1 MFSRREL
8 VTGGLA
14 AAAAARATDS
24 GAAPVQCTDNSGLLN
39 EILTDV
45 QKMAAPQPVPG
56 AFAIGM
62 VRQSQRTFL
71 KQAGKYPDQIDVGL
85 DTWDA
90 VIDWHVAALQPF
102 QVARHADGRY
112 AIRFLTTNIVLKPE
126 LPENYVSQ
134 GQ

>member
-14 AAAAARATDS
+14 AAAVAHATDS
-24 GAAPVQCTDNSGLLN
+24 TAAPAQCNDSGLLN
-39 EILTDV
+39 EILNDV
-45 QKMAAPQPVPG
+45 RTMATPPPVPG
-56 AFAIGM
+56 AFAIAA

-90 VIDWHVAALQPF
+90 VIDWHVATLQKPE
-102 QVARHADGRY
+102 VLRHGDGRY
-112 AIRFLTTNIVLKPE
+112 AIRFLTTAIVLKPE

>member
-24 GAAPVQCTDNSGLLN
+24 GAAPAQCTDNSGLLN

-45 QKMAAPQPVPG
+45 QKMATPQPVPG
-56 AFAIGM
+56 GFAIGM

-102 QVARHADGRY
+102 QIARHADGRY

>member
-14 AAAAARATDS
+14 AAAVAHPTD
-24 GAAPVQCTDNSGLLN
+24 GTAAPAQCNDSGLLN
-39 EILTDV
+39 EILNDV
-45 QKMAAPQPVPG
+45 RTMATPPPVPG
-56 AFAIGM
+56 ALAIAA
-62 VRQSQRTFL
+62 VRQSQRAFL

-90 VIDWHVAALQPF
+90 VIDWHVATLQKPE
-102 QVARHADGRY
+102 VLRHGDGHY
-112 AIRFLTTNIVLKPE
+112 AIRFLTRAIVLKPE